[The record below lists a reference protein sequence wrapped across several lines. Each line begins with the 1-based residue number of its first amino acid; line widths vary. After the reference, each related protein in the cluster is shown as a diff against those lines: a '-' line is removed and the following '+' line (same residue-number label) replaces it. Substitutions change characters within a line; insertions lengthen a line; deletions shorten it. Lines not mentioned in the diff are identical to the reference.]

1 MMGETGARG
10 RAGETQR
17 QRKDDEIVATRRV
30 RTRANLRIQ
39 TLIHRRRSLVVDDDD
54 AKRKRDADA
63 ANETKTKTKMR
74 DAEGIDDAI
83 DQDRATPT
91 EIETETE
98 TVATE
103 TDRLDDRHDDLH

>member
-63 ANETKTKTKMR
+63 ANETKTKTR
-74 DAEGIDDAI
+74 NGEGIDDAI
-83 DQDRATPT
+83 DRDRATPT